1 MPVQIFVEDRYTDA
15 YEILARRGRGDHQVR
30 ASRIDPEDLTS
41 FENLLDLVQRSARA
55 RFDCILFLM
64 DEEGPDSPERP
75 AKLASFRQAFQE
87 LCDHLRNLPAHDP
100 LRRVRVTRVVCRR
113 CQEGWLAADPQAVL
127 EAFRGPKGVDWQ
139 PPTRRTEELTPRQAA
154 EAIVQ
159 IAREV
164 GRRTG
169 RSSLRTFDTRD
180 VKARGK
186 DIAAHLD
193 PARARAF
200 NSSLAYFFDM
210 VDGRRSGCDHPFPE
224 PDRP

>member
-1 MPVQIFVEDRYTDA
+1 MPVQIFVEDRYTDT
-15 YEILARRGRGDHQVR
+15 YEILARRVRGDHQVR

-55 RFDCILFLM
+55 RFDCVLFIM

-87 LCDHLRNLPAHDP
+87 LCGHLLSLPPNDF

-113 CQEGWLAADPQAVL
+113 CQEGWLAADPQAVVD
-127 EAFRGPKGVDWQ
+127 AFRGPKGVDWR
-139 PPTRRTEELTPRQAA
+139 PPVHRTDELTPRQAS
-154 EAIVQ
+154 EAIVH
-159 IAREV
+159 IARAV
-164 GRRTG
+164 GRRIE
-169 RSSLRTFDTRD
+169 RSSLRTFDSRD

-200 NSSLAYFFDM
+200 NSSLAYFLDM
-210 VDGRRSGCDHPFPE
+210 VDGRRSGCDHPFPD
-224 PDRP
+224 P

>member
-87 LCDHLRNLPAHDP
+87 LCDHLQNLPPNDP
-100 LRRVRVTRVVCRR
+100 LRRVNVARIVCRR
-113 CQEGWLAADPQAVL
+113 CQEAWLAADPQAVVD
-127 EAFRGPKGVDWQ
+127 AFRGAKGVDFRPASRQ
-139 PPTRRTEELTPRQAA
+139 TDGLTPRQAG
-154 EAIVQ
+154 EAIVH

-169 RSSLRTFDTRD
+169 RSSLKTFDTRD

-186 DIAAHLD
+186 DIATHLD

-210 VDGRRSGCDHPFPE
+210 VAGRRSGCDHPFPE
-224 PDRP
+224 P